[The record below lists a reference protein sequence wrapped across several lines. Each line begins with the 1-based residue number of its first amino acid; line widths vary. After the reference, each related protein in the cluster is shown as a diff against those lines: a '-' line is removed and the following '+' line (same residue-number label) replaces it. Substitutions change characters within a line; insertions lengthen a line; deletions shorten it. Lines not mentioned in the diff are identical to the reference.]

1 MDIGIFDSGLG
12 GLFIMRHIV
21 KKLPQYNFVYLGD
34 TKRVPYGNRSHETIF
49 AYTCEALDF
58 LFKKDC
64 SLVIL
69 ACNSASAQ
77 SLRQIQQEWLPKKYP
92 DRKVLGVIIPTVEAA
107 LVNNPKRVGILATQS
122 TVGSNTFVKEILKR
136 NKRIHVIQQAAPLL
150 VPLVESGELKH
161 AQTIIRS
168 YLRSLKK
175 TDSLILGCTHYGI
188 LAHIFRKEL
197 QTRQRIISQNAIIPN
212 KLAQYLRRHPE
223 IEQKLTK
230 KRKLQFFVTEIT
242 PTNKK
247 MAARWFGKH
256 IVLRKAS
263 YTD

>member
-1 MDIGIFDSGLG
+1 MNIGIFDSGLG

-49 AYTCEALDF
+49 SYTCEALDF
-58 LFKKDC
+58 LFKKGC
-64 SLVIL
+64 VLVIL

-77 SLRQIQQEWLPKKYP
+77 GLRQIQQEWLPKKYP
-92 DRKVLGVIIPTVEAA
+92 NRKVLGVIIPTVEAA
-107 LVNNPKRVGILATQS
+107 LLDNPKKIGILATQG
-122 TVGSNTFVKEILKR
+122 TVGSNTFVKEINKR
-136 NKRIHVIQQAAPLL
+136 NRHVRILQQAAPLL

-161 AQTIIRS
+161 ARTIIRS
-168 YLRSLKK
+168 YLAPLKQI
-175 TDSLILGCTHYGI
+175 DSIILGCTHYGI
-188 LAHIFRKEL
+188 LAHMFRKEL
-197 QTRQRIISQNAIIPN
+197 RPNQRIISQNTIIPD
-212 KLAQYLRRHPE
+212 KLAQYLGRHPE
-223 IEQKLTK
+223 IEKKLTT
-230 KRKLQFFVTEIT
+230 KRKLDFFVTEIT

-256 IVLRKAS
+256 IILRKAS

>member
-1 MDIGIFDSGLG
+1 
-12 GLFIMRHIV
+12 MRHIV
-21 KKLPQYNFVYLGD
+21 KKLPLYNFVYLGD

-58 LFKKDC
+58 LFKKGC

-92 DRKVLGVIIPTVEAA
+92 NRKVLGVIIPTVEAA
-107 LVNNPKRVGILATQS
+107 LVDNPKRVGILATQS
-122 TVGSNTFVKEILKR
+122 TVASKTFVKEISKR

-150 VPLVESGELKH
+150 VPLVESGEFKH
-161 AQTIIRS
+161 AEPIIRS
-168 YLRSLKK
+168 YLSSLQQ
-175 TDSLILGCTHYGI
+175 TDAVILGCTHYGI
-188 LAHIFRKEL
+188 FSHVIRKKL
-197 QTRQRIISQNAIIPN
+197 GSGQRIISQNTIIPK
-212 KLAQYLRRHPE
+212 KLAAYLMRHPE
-223 IEQKLTK
+223 IAKKLTK
-230 KRKLQFFVTEIT
+230 KGRRTFFVTEIT

-247 MAARWFGKH
+247 MAVRWFGKH

-263 YTD
+263 YAD